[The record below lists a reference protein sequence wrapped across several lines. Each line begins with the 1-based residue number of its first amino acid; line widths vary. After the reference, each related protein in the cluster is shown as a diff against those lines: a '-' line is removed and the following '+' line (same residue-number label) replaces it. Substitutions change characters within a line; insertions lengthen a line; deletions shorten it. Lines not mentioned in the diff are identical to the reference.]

1 LILAAKLAFTT
12 GTLGALVIL
21 VLTVLGGAAF
31 PNYSHL
37 SQFISELG
45 ARAAPHGRLISFAGF
60 LPAGLLLCAF
70 AFFASRVLPRSPVTL
85 LGLVGI
91 AFFALGYGVAA
102 FFPCEQGCRPVEPSL
117 SQVIHNSVGGLGYFA
132 GGVALILL
140 GIQARSWLGARH
152 LSVLGVSGGG
162 VSLVALLFLSPEFQ
176 YVGLVQRVLETCMLL
191 WIVACGFYLKRLA
204 R

>member
-1 LILAAKLAFTT
+1 MAAKLAFTT

-21 VLTVLGGAAF
+21 LLTVLGGAAF

-45 ARAAPHGRLISFAGF
+45 AREAPHGKLISFAGF

-70 AFFASRVLPRSPVTL
+70 AFFASRVLPRSPVTRW
-85 LGLVGI
+85 GLVGI
-91 AFFALGYGVAA
+91 ALFALGYGVSA
-102 FFPCEQGCRPVEPSL
+102 FFPCDPGCRPAEPSL
-117 SQVIHNSVGGLGYFA
+117 SQVIHTFVGGVGYFA

-140 GIQARSWLGARH
+140 GTQARGWPGARH

-176 YVGLVQRVLETCMLL
+176 YVGLAQRVLELCMLL
-191 WIVACGFYLKRLA
+191 WVVACGFYLKRLA